1 MANSCATESDWR
13 LNAAATVDV
22 TDCDVTADDDIVV
35 PVLQHVNITE
45 TAKLNAHHTYLYSR
59 RYRKHFYQ
67 ND

>member
-1 MANSCATESDWR
+1 MAKSCATESDWR
-13 LNAAATVDV
+13 LNAATVDV
-22 TDCDVTADDDIVV
+22 TDCDVTTDDDIV
-35 PVLQHVNITE
+35 PVLQHVNTTE